1 MSERKIVV
9 IESPFSGDV
18 LSNVAYARACL
29 ADSLKRGEAPVAS
42 HLLYTQP
49 GVLDDD
55 NPEERQ
61 QGMEA
66 GWAFFQAASLVAVY
80 TDLDISPGMKA
91 GIERAKALGI
101 KVEERKITG
110 GLYWDSHEAAFPPGS
125 TKEWDDGTIVER
137 GSIARDIRV
146 HAMTV
151 LPLSARSAL
160 DTLAD
165 KIERDVL

>member
-1 MSERKIVV
+1 MTRPIVV

-18 LSNVAYARACL
+18 LQNVAYARACI

-49 GVLDDD
+49 GILDDND
-55 NPEERQ
+55 PEERQ

-80 TDLDISPGMKA
+80 TNNGMSSGMEA
-91 GIERAKALGI
+91 GIERAKALGL
-101 KVEERKITG
+101 KVEHRSLEG
-110 GLYWDSHEAAFPPGS
+110 CLWDDHEAAFPPGS
-125 TKEWDDGTIVER
+125 TEEEDPDVLYRSE
-137 GSIARDIRV
+137 IARDIRV
-146 HAMTV
+146 HALTV

-165 KIERDVL
+165 KIERDQL